1 MPSLLKCF
9 NKNRNKMKNE
19 AVLLKEK
26 ILLLKEKQASE
37 LKLLKEELHSTHEL
51 LKPLNF
57 IKNTLVEVATLPEMK
72 NKLLTG
78 ALGLVTGYL
87 SKKVLFGASTN
98 PVKKMLGTV
107 LQFAIANV
115 VVKKAEDVVMDEK
128 RELTKAD

>member
-1 MPSLLKCF
+1 
-9 NKNRNKMKNE
+9 MKNE
-19 AVLLKEK
+19 AILLKEK

-98 PVKKMLGTV
+98 PIKKMLGTV